1 MYETTVDQVYVLMVS
16 RLTSAAMKANVLIPP
31 NNPTPM
37 QMINIIPDRVRIAE
51 SNVTSLKWDQPGV
64 VIEKES

>member
-1 MYETTVDQVYVLMVS
+1 MVS